1 MGSSFTL
8 WLLAACVAVAG
19 LCGWRGARP
28 ADPARGPR
36 LVPWRLLML
45 FSACGAVLLL
55 VHLLNLLGLRTG
67 G

>member
-1 MGSSFTL
+1 MDAALTL
-8 WLLAACVAVAG
+8 WLLAASAAVAG

-36 LVPWRLLML
+36 LIPWRLLML

-55 VHLLNLLGLRTG
+55 VHLLNLLGLHTG

>member
-1 MGSSFTL
+1 MGSSLTF
-8 WLLAACVAVAG
+8 WLLGACAAVAV

-55 VHLLNLLGLRTG
+55 VHLLNLLGVRTG